1 MTLFLSALLLTFSF
15 LSPQK
20 QTDPPIKIKCVMV
33 NVFPWRLVC
42 DDKDKTELEFQIG
55 EFPEAWSVPK
65 LGSAYKAEIEGDHW
79 YAVTTPAEPPKEM
92 PRRDPGYRIPALQA
106 NRSVEITKPN

>member
-1 MTLFLSALLLTFSF
+1 MKLLISICLLSITF

-20 QTDPPIKIKCVMV
+20 QTNPIKIKCVMV

-42 DDKDKTELEFQIG
+42 DDKDKTELQFEIG

-65 LGSAYKAEIEGDHW
+65 LGSAYNVEIDGGHW
-79 YAVTTPAEPPKEM
+79 YAVATPAEPPKVQ
-92 PRRDPGYRIPALQA
+92 PQRDPGYRIPALQA
-106 NRSVEITKPN
+106 NRRP